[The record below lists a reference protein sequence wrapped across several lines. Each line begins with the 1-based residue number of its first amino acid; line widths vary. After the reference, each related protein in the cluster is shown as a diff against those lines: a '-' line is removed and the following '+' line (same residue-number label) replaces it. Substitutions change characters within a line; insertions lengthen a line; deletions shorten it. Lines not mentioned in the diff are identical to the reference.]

1 MGAFA
6 AAFLGSAIFGFLV
19 NGLDRSRAQS
29 DTKIFQALIAIP
41 GALIGLA
48 LSYWYGA
55 RMDRETRHRPRPDES
70 RRALAARS
78 VRLASQYQW
87 DAVQA
92 VSLAERPL

>member
-1 MGAFA
+1 M
-6 AAFLGSAIFGFLV
+6 
-19 NGLDRSRAQS
+19 
-29 DTKIFQALIAIP
+29 
-41 GALIGLA
+41 IGLA

-55 RMDRETRHRPRPDES
+55 RMDRENGIDHGQTES